1 MKLLL
6 TAILCLTLTAQTQT
20 KPSDLQLTLTQGP
33 NPDDFSATI
42 KNTSSHGLYLTLGT
56 FLANTDFEMSA
67 VNLTLT
73 LPSGKA
79 VTLTPLVSPGAGTI
93 GIMDVPLLPG
103 ATYTFPIAL
112 HKFMG
117 PEEDWPTLPS
127 DKAPHLKPGR
137 YRLQAELLGEDLRPT
152 QDHHIP
158 NWTGK
163 IKSPEITFQI
173 PTH

>member
-1 MKLLL
+1 MG
-6 TAILCLTLTAQTQT
+6 TL
-20 KPSDLQLTLTQGP
+20 
-33 NPDDFSATI
+33 
-42 KNTSSHGLYLTLGT
+42 
-56 FLANTDFEMSA
+56 
-67 VNLTLT
+67 NLTLT

-79 VTLTPLVSPGAGTI
+79 VKLTPLVSPGAGTI

-112 HKFMG
+112 YKFMG

-137 YRLQAELLGEDLRPT
+137 YRLQAELQGEDLR
-152 QDHHIP
+152 HNESHIP
-158 NWTGK
+158 TWTGK

-173 PTH
+173 STK